1 MNRRAF
7 LRRSAVGLAGLAIDV
22 PRSHQA
28 PSTSLG
34 ARRPRPGPVEGP
46 RPTAAQLAWQRDEL
60 ALFLHFG
67 VNTFTDREWGDG
79 REDPGIFNPAGLD
92 ARAWA
97 KHARA
102 AGFRAIVLTAKHHDG
117 FCLWPTRTTTHSV
130 AKSPWRGGRGDV
142 VREFVDACRAEGL
155 GAGLYL
161 SPWDRNHPAYG
172 DSPRYND
179 VYADQLTELLTQYG
193 PLNEV
198 WFDGANGEG
207 PNGKRQVYDWP
218 RTWGL
223 VKKLQPNA
231 VIFSDAGPDVRWCGN
246 ENGTA
251 GEPNWSTVDPAKVP
265 APGVSGPGII
275 EALQHGDRDGTV
287 WRPAEADTSIRPGW
301 FYHPA
306 EDARV
311 RSGERLFDIYCR
323 SVGRNSKLLLNVPPT
338 RDGVLH
344 PNDVASLMAFR
355 DLRAARFA
363 QVGGGQAAWT
373 PAAAGRQL
381 DVPFTKSVQIAGVR
395 IEEDIE
401 HGQSVARFSVHG
413 QDSTGWREV
422 ARGATIGYARIERFT
437 PVTVSAIRVVIEE
450 AREPVAR
457 LTLRIYAAP

>member
-1 MNRRAF
+1 MA
-7 LRRSAVGLAGLAIDV
+7 AVALDGRWSQRPLA
-22 PRSHQA
+22 R
-28 PSTSLG
+28 PS
-34 ARRPRPGPVEGP
+34 
-46 RPTAAQLAWQRDEL
+46 AAQLAWQRDEL

-79 REDPGIFNPAGLD
+79 REDPAIFKPAALD

-97 KHARA
+97 KTARA
-102 AGFRAIVLTAKHHDG
+102 SGFRALILTAKHHDG
-117 FCLWPTRTTTHSV
+117 FCLWPTKTTTHSV
-130 AKSPWRGGRGDV
+130 VKSPWRGGRGDV

-179 VYADQLTELLTQYG
+179 IYADQLTELLTQYG
-193 PLNEV
+193 RLNEV

-218 RTWGL
+218 RTFGL
-223 VKKLQPNA
+223 VKKLQPDA

-251 GEPNWSTVDPAKVP
+251 GEPNWSAVDPSRVT
-265 APGVSGPGII
+265 APGVSGPGVT
-275 EALQHGDRDGTV
+275 ESLQHGDRDGTV

-301 FYHPA
+301 FHHPA

-311 RSGERLFDIYCR
+311 KTGERLFDIYCR

-355 DLRAARFA
+355 DLRAARFV
-363 QVGGGQAAWT
+363 QVGLGQSAGT
-373 PAAAGRQL
+373 PAAGGHQL
-381 DVPFTKSVQIAGVR
+381 DVPFTKPVRVDAVR

-401 HGQSVARFSVHG
+401 QGQCVARFSVHG
-413 QDSTGWREV
+413 QASEGSADWRELS
-422 ARGATIGYARIERFT
+422 RGATIGYARIERFA
-437 PVTVSAIRVVIEE
+437 PVVVSAVRVVIEE
-450 AREPVAR
+450 AIAPVSK
-457 LTLRIYAAP
+457 LTTRVYAAR